1 MGVVAE
7 KTEKKFSGMATKLQ
21 GLLAGIAASYALK
34 TMISNTV
41 ESEQA
46 FLRLETVIKS
56 TGGTAGK
63 TASDLAKMSSQLQNI
78 TTFGDEAIQRMQA
91 ILLTFRN
98 IKGDQFD
105 EATMA
110 VLNLSAALGMDLQ
123 TTALQLGKALN
134 DPILGLT
141 ALRRV
146 GIQFEDS
153 QEALIK
159 KFVETNDLASAQ
171 KVMLKELEVQFGGTA
186 VALRGSLGGAL
197 SAFKNALGDL
207 FEMNKVDGFSNL
219 RNEVERFTAVLQTEE
234 VRKFADA
241 LGGVVIE
248 SVSTLAEGFAKL
260 SDNADEFLTVMKALA
275 TYKISGKVLTMLGL
289 SGPAAGGVALGLG
302 LYSLVESLDDAKLST
317 AELSSGIAKLEK
329 DVARLEN
336 SNSPNADTLL
346 EQKKKELEFFKLQLM
361 TLEEFE
367 RRGTHTK
374 GIGGSITKPGK
385 TLQVPGVSDKN
396 MVPEG
401 DALKASL
408 EKMRDEIKYLNAD
421 GTSFLTVLDQWKA
434 KLEPLSEPWKK
445 VVDLQ
450 KEILTMTGQI
460 STATPLDRIGQA
472 IQYLNIDGEKF
483 LPILDKWKA
492 KLTPLSDEWMRIVDL
507 QSQIKDVANLKG
519 PKVDA
524 TEKMLSEGIKNKYGE
539 TEGHEWQTST
549 VREDTNTKLVQIT
562 NGIQYLFDTIDKATG
577 KSIGGATDKLGLN
590 KQDQSKVLE
599 DQMMASL
606 EKIANAGGTT
616 GENTGKAIADGIT
629 KYVEEAVTK
638 AQGKLN
644 SLKFNG
650 FGSITEDKTGKKV
663 TVDSAARLINIA
675 GRGQ

>member
-1 MGVVAE
+1 MPVLDVGINPAGAVTGANQVNKSLKDIGAVAGT
-7 KTEKKFSGMATKLQ
+7 TEKKFSGMATKLQ

-56 TGGTAGK
+56 TGGMAGK
-63 TASDLAKMSSQLQNI
+63 TASDLAQMSSQLQNI

-146 GIQFEDS
+146 GIQFEVS

-197 SAFKNALGDL
+197 SGFKNALGDL
-207 FEMNKVDGFSNL
+207 FEMNKVEGFSNL
-219 RNEVERFTAVLQTEE
+219 RNEIERFTAVLQTEE

-241 LGGVVIE
+241 LGGVVIG
-248 SVSTLAEGFAKL
+248 SVSALAEGFAKL
-260 SDNADEFLTVMKALA
+260 SENSDEFLTILKSLA
-275 TYKISGKVLTMLGL
+275 TYKISSSMLAMLGL
-289 SGPAAGGVALGLG
+289 AGPAGTGVAVGLG

-317 AELSSGIAKLEK
+317 KELADEIIKLEAAAK
-329 DVARLEN
+329 RLQD
-336 SNSPNADTLL
+336 SNSPNAEALL
-346 EQKKKELEFFKLQLM
+346 TQTKNQLEFYRLELM

-367 RRGTHTK
+367 RRGSHTK
-374 GIGGSITKPGK
+374 GIGGSPLKPK
-385 TLQVPGVSDKN
+385 ESPLKPNILDPNKL
-396 MVPEG
+396 PEG
-401 DALKASL
+401 DALTASISR
-408 EKMRDEIKYLNAD
+408 MRDQIKYLNMD
-421 GTSFLTVLDQWKA
+421 GITFLTTLDMWKA

-450 KEILTMTGQI
+450 RDIIEMNKKMSGE
-460 STATPLDRIGQA
+460 SPLDKITDA
-472 IQYLNIDGEKF
+472 IEYMNIDGEKF
-483 LPILDKWKA
+483 LPILDK
-492 KLTPLSDEWMRIVDL
+492 
-507 QSQIKDVANLKG
+507 
-519 PKVDA
+519 
-524 TEKMLSEGIKNKYGE
+524 
-539 TEGHEWQTST
+539 
-549 VREDTNTKLVQIT
+549 
-562 NGIQYLFDTIDKATG
+562 
-577 KSIGGATDKLGLN
+577 
-590 KQDQSKVLE
+590 
-599 DQMMASL
+599 
-606 EKIANAGGTT
+606 
-616 GENTGKAIADGIT
+616 
-629 KYVEEAVTK
+629 
-638 AQGKLN
+638 
-644 SLKFNG
+644 
-650 FGSITEDKTGKKV
+650 
-663 TVDSAARLINIA
+663 
-675 GRGQ
+675 